1 MTDPTITWN
10 EQEFTRVFKS
20 WDGPVGRDLR
30 EKCRTIEAK
39 AMVHVG
45 FDTGQ
50 LLFSIDTAF
59 DHFGGEL
66 LARVGAN
73 PNGHQKGYALY
84 HHEGTGRHTIAAR
97 NAKFLRFPDRRQGGG
112 AVVFRRSVSHPGN
125 KPNPYLTQPLREVI
139 TP

>member
-1 MTDPTITWN
+1 MSDPVIVWN
-10 EQEFTRVFKS
+10 EQAFNHVFRS

-30 EKCRTIEAK
+30 EKCRVIEAK

-50 LLFSIDTAF
+50 LLFAIDTAF
-59 DHFGGEL
+59 DHFAGDL

-73 PNGHQKGYALY
+73 PNGNQKGYALY
-84 HHEGTGRHTIAAR
+84 HHEGTAPHRIVAR
-97 NAKFLRFPDRRQGGG
+97 NAKALRFPDRRQGGG
-112 AVVFRRSVSHPGN
+112 VVYRHSVSHPGN